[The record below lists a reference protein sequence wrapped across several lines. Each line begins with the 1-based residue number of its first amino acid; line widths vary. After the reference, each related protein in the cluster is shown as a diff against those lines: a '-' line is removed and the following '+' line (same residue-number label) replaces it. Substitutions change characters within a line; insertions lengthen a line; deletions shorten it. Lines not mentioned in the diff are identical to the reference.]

1 MKISDHA
8 GMQFKR
14 KVIDD
19 VDMLL
24 TFKSHY
30 HLLCNLMI
38 PSKLMNDKIHRNESK
53 CIDESCISIRIYT
66 FKFVLQIHLMISTI
80 SLQYPHKTLIFL
92 NYTKQNLCLSCR
104 SVLM

>member
-38 PSKLMNDKIHRNESK
+38 PSKLMNDKIQRNEPK
-53 CIDESCISIRIYT
+53 CIDGSYRFGCI
-66 FKFVLQIHLMISTI
+66 L
-80 SLQYPHKTLIFL
+80 L
-92 NYTKQNLCLSCR
+92 NLYYKYS
-104 SVLM
+104 